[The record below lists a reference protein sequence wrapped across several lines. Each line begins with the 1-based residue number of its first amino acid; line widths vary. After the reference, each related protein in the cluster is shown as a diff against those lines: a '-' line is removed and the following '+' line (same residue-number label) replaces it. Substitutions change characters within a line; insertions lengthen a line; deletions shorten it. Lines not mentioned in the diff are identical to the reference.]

1 MLFRSGGINLSKLV
15 GTFDHTVDSKG
26 RINIP
31 SRFRE
36 VLGEEFVITRSTNQ
50 SLMLFSQQGWDD
62 FIDRFSD
69 GPLSEFE
76 DIQYYFMGYAHSDST
91 DKQGRI
97 VVPARLREYANIDKE
112 VTIVG
117 LGSKIEVW
125 STALWNDKMN
135 ALTPADIARRMKEAR
150 L

>member
-1 MLFRSGGINLSKLV
+1 MV
-15 GTFDHTVDSKG
+15 GTFDHTVDNKG
-26 RINIP
+26 RVNIP

-36 VLGEEFVITRSTNQ
+36 ALGDEWVITRSTNQ
-50 SLMLFSQQGWDD
+50 SLMLFSGEGWES
-62 FIDRFSD
+62 FIGRFSE

-76 DIQYYFMGYAHSDST
+76 DIQYYFMGYAHSDSC

-97 VVPARLREYANIDKE
+97 VIPARLREYAGIEKD

-117 LGSKIEVW
+117 LGNKIEVW
-125 STALWNDKMN
+125 SSALWKEKMS
-135 ALTPADIARRMKEAR
+135 ALTPMDVARKMKEAR